1 MCAHILRQVLFLE
14 DDSEPIATAL
24 TKLLTADLA
33 HPEKPLP
40 ATTNSGFSS
49 ALRPSTLLHHAFSR
63 YDCPTTLSPP
73 CDQVKVRSFVR
84 LLACLFV
91 CLFVCSFV

>member
-1 MCAHILRQVLFLE
+1 VFLQVLFLE

-33 HPEKPLP
+33 HPEKQLP
-40 ATTNSGFSS
+40 PPNKPTTATTSSTAPAASSGFSS

-73 CDQVKVRSFVR
+73 CDQVRSLDPIF
-84 LLACLFV
+84 L
-91 CLFVCSFV
+91 